1 MKLEIEAKLKVDSP
15 GVLSERLQQAGAV
28 FKCDVVERD
37 SYFIDTDRVIVKN
50 GCGLRLR
57 KQSIGNDEK
66 YILTY
71 KGPKQQS
78 RFKSRQEAE
87 VCVSDIKTTEDLLS
101 AIGCRKKLEFE
112 KKRSIW
118 TFMSCSI
125 SLDRLP
131 LLGRFIEVEGP
142 DEATITRVLQKL
154 GLADTEHISK
164 GYARLMADKLDE
176 LGTGNREVF
185 FENYD

>member
-1 MKLEIEAKLKVDSP
+1 MKLEIEAKLKVDSLD
-15 GVLSERLQQAGAV
+15 VLTEHLQQAGAV
-28 FKCDVVERD
+28 FKYDVVERD
-37 SYFIDTDRVIVKN
+37 SYLVDAGRVMVKK

-57 KQSIGNDEK
+57 KQSVGDNEK

-78 RFKSRQEAE
+78 RFKSRQELE
-87 VCVSDIKTTEDLLS
+87 VCVSDIKTTEDLFL
-101 AIGCRKKLEFE
+101 AMGCRKKLEFE

-131 LLGRFIEVEGP
+131 LLGCFIEVEGP
-142 DEATITRVLQKL
+142 DETIITQVLQTL

-176 LGTGNREVF
+176 LGTGNRKVF
-185 FENYD
+185 FEKL